1 MTVLVTGAT
10 GTVGRHL
17 VRHLLDAGHRVRA
30 LTRDPA
36 RADLPA
42 AVEVVRGD
50 TTDAASLRAAFDGVH
65 AAHLI
70 NFGHTYQPLAN
81 GPDVVAAARD
91 AGVRR
96 VTLLGGWQEGTLEPA
111 VRASTLEWTQLRPG
125 EFMANTLA
133 DWGPPLRAD
142 GVIREPHGDRS
153 SPPVHEADIAAVAAT
168 ALTTDGHHGRTYP
181 LTGPELITPRAKLRH
196 LAEATGRDLVFEE
209 LTPDR
214 ARALWIEH
222 PPALQIFRVAPGG
235 PAEKADFV
243 LRLYADIPAE
253 ARTVT
258 DTVERVTGRP
268 ARTFAQW
275 AVEHADAFRP
285 DPA

>member
-17 VRHLLDAGHRVRA
+17 VDQLLAAGHRVRA
-30 LTRDPA
+30 LTRDPD

-42 AVEVVRGD
+42 GVEVVRGD
-50 TTDAASLRAAFDGVH
+50 TTDAESLRAAFTGVT

-70 NFGHTYQPLAN
+70 NFGHTYRPLDN
-81 GPDVVAAARD
+81 GTAIAALAEQ

-96 VTLLGGWQEGTLEPA
+96 VTMLGGWEEGTLEPA

-133 DWGPPLRAD
+133 DWGPPLRTE
-142 GVIREPHGDRS
+142 GVVREPHGDRPS
-153 SPPVHEADIAAVAAT
+153 APVHEADIAAVAAT
-168 ALTTDGHHGRTYP
+168 ALTRDGHHGRTYP
-181 LTGPELITPRAKLRH
+181 LTGPEVITPRDKVRH

-209 LTPDR
+209 LTPDQ
-214 ARALWIEH
+214 ARALWTEQ
-222 PPALQIFRVAPGG
+222 PPALRIFQVAPGG
-235 PAEKADFV
+235 PAEKAAFV
-243 LRLYADIPAE
+243 VGLYGRIPE
-253 ARTVT
+253 AGRTTT

-275 AVEHADAFRP
+275 AAEHADAFRP
-285 DPA
+285 TS